1 MEDMERAL
9 SLGAVL
15 KRIGN
20 FDLSTFEGRLV
31 LQKTVYLL
39 QSFGLYFGYK
49 FSWYVHG
56 PYSPDLTTEA
66 FKLQSIYRKVPQ
78 AKFAKT
84 RTEKHFQDYLRFIGD
99 KKNDADWLEQ
109 LACTHFLWVLNPTAS
124 RKQII
129 QAVLDHEP
137 HFTMIQC
144 QKAWDYLVEHDLV
157 KEEKE

>member
-1 MEDMERAL
+1 MERAL
-9 SLGAVL
+9 ALGAVL

-56 PYSPDLTTEA
+56 PYSPELTREA
-66 FKLQSIYRKVPQ
+66 FKLQPMYRKVPQ
-78 AKFAKT
+78 VEFAKT
-84 RTEKHFQDYLRFIGD
+84 RTEKRFQEFLDLIGD

-109 LACTHFLWVLNPTAS
+109 LACTHFLRVLNPTAS

-129 QAVLDHEP
+129 RVVLNHESR
-137 HFTMIQC
+137 FTREQC
-144 QKAWDYLVEHDLV
+144 EKAWNYLAEQGLL
-157 KEEKE
+157 